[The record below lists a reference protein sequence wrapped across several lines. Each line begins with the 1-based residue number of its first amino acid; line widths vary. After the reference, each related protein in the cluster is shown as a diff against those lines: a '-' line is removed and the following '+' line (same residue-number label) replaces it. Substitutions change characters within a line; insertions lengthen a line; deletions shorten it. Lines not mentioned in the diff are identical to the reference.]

1 MTETEIQSAPQ
12 DAAQDTPERA
22 RKRPEWRRRMRV
34 ARWRGIREIHHKE
47 VVEYIRSEGELTGRY
62 IFMTVMSC
70 GIAILGLL
78 LSSPA
83 VIIGAMLISPLMGPI
98 MLMGFSLAILD
109 LAALRR
115 AVVSL
120 AIGSAVALATAFL
133 IVFVSPLTEVTTEI
147 LARTR
152 PNFFDLLVAVF
163 SGFAGG
169 YAVIHRK
176 GETIVGVAI
185 ATALM
190 PPLAVTGY
198 GLATG
203 HFQFAGGA
211 FFLFMTNLLAIA
223 LSVTI
228 LARFY
233 GFGERHSPR
242 HTMWQTGIIVTVFLA
257 LSIPLGL
264 SLRDIAYE
272 ARVRDVAREA
282 MAAPFEGREVRI
294 SDFDVTFPRAGDHR
308 IAVRATV
315 LTPERVPAAEAQLA
329 EQLSER
335 FRRPVGV
342 TLDQLVVDD
351 DMDSERARLAAV
363 AESSFGAPMRAQMA
377 QIEAIAADRRTE
389 RELRAAFP
397 FNLAAAEINPSAR
410 RAVFSAA
417 PTEGVSLSAFRRLEA
432 GLQRNY
438 ADWEIRVDP
447 PKVEF
452 APIVFSGEAA
462 ELAPGHAEA
471 IADIAWALSRWGV
484 KDVDIV
490 SFLPAAAAAASFN
503 EASLGHRRAAAIGA
517 ELAKSGIGF
526 TITGEYRATG
536 NAAQDREAAQRRTN
550 ELLIRPSAD

>member
-1 MTETEIQSAPQ
+1 MTETEVQNEPA
-12 DAAQDTPERA
+12 RA
-22 RKRPEWRRRMRV
+22 KRRPEWRRRLRV
-34 ARWRGIREIHHKE
+34 ARWRGIREIHHKD
-47 VVEYIRSEGELTGRY
+47 VVEYVRSEGVLTGRY

-109 LAALRR
+109 LAALRQ
-115 AVVSL
+115 AVISL
-120 AIGSAVALATAFL
+120 VVGSAVALVTAFL

-198 GLATG
+198 GIATG
-203 HFQFAGGA
+203 HFMFAGGA

-233 GFGERHSPR
+233 GFGERHSPK
-242 HTMWQTGIIVTVFLA
+242 HAAWQNALIVSVFLA

-282 MAAPFEGREVRI
+282 IQAPFGQKEVRI
-294 SDFDVTFPRAGDHR
+294 SDFDVAFPRIGDHR

-315 LTPERVPAAEAQLA
+315 LTPERVPAAEAQLS
-329 EQLSER
+329 EQLSQR
-335 FRRPVGV
+335 FRRSVGV
-342 TLDQLVVDD
+342 TLDQLIIDD
-351 DMDSERARLAAV
+351 DIGSERARLAAV

-377 QIEAIAADRRTE
+377 QIEAAAADRRTD

-397 FNLAAAEINPSAR
+397 FGLAAADINPSSR

-417 PTEGVSLSAFRRLEA
+417 PTDGVSLSAFRRLEA

-447 PKVEF
+447 PKTEF
-452 APIVFSGEAA
+452 APLVFSGDGADLGA
-462 ELAPGHAEA
+462 GHADA
-471 IADIAWALSRWGV
+471 IADIAWALSRWSV
-484 KDVDIV
+484 KKVDIV
-490 SFLPAAAAAASFN
+490 VFLPTATAAASFN
-503 EASLGHRRAAAIGA
+503 EASIGHRRASVIGA
-517 ELAKSGIGF
+517 ELAKSGIAF
-526 TITGEYRATG
+526 KISGEFRTTG
-536 NAAQDREAAQRRTN
+536 NAARDREAVQRRAN
-550 ELLIRPSAD
+550 EILIRPSAD

>member
-1 MTETEIQSAPQ
+1 
-12 DAAQDTPERA
+12 
-22 RKRPEWRRRMRV
+22 
-34 ARWRGIREIHHKE
+34 
-47 VVEYIRSEGELTGRY
+47 
-62 IFMTVMSC
+62 
-70 GIAILGLL
+70 
-78 LSSPA
+78 
-83 VIIGAMLISPLMGPI
+83 MLISPLMGPI

-109 LAALRR
+109 LAALRQ
-115 AVVSL
+115 AVISL
-120 AIGSAVALATAFL
+120 AVGSAVALVTAFL
-133 IVFVSPLTEVTTEI
+133 IVLVSPLTEVTPEI

-163 SGFAGG
+163 SGLAGG

-203 HFQFAGGA
+203 HFPFAGGA

-233 GFGERHSPR
+233 GFGERHSPK
-242 HTMWQTGIIVTVFLA
+242 HAAWQNALIVSVFLA

-282 MAAPFEGREVRI
+282 MLSPFGEREARI
-294 SDFDVTFPRAGDHR
+294 SDFDVTFPRSGDHR

-315 LTPERVPAAEAQLA
+315 LTPERVPTAEVQLS

-335 FRRPVGV
+335 FRRSVGV
-342 TLDQLVVDD
+342 TLDQLIIDD
-351 DMDSERARLAAV
+351 DIGSEHARLAAV
-363 AESSFGAPMRAQMA
+363 AESSFGAPIRAQMA
-377 QIEAIAADRRTE
+377 QIEAAAADRRMD

-397 FNLAAAEINPSAR
+397 FELASADINPSLR

-438 ADWEIRVDP
+438 ADWDIRVDP
-447 PKVEF
+447 PKADFVPLVYTGDD
-452 APIVFSGEAA
+452 AGLGA
-462 ELAPGHAEA
+462 GHGSA
-471 IADIAWALSRWGV
+471 IADIVWALSRWNV
-484 KDVDIV
+484 NKVDIV
-490 SFLPAAAAAASFN
+490 VFLPTARAAESFN
-503 EASLGHRRAAAIGA
+503 GASIGHRRASVIGA
-517 ELAKSGIGF
+517 ELSKSGIAF
-526 TITGEYRATG
+526 TITGEFRTTG
-536 NAAQDREAAQRRTN
+536 DAAQDRGASLRPADEIV
-550 ELLIRPSAD
+550 IRPSAD

>member
-1 MTETEIQSAPQ
+1 MTDTEIQKV
-12 DAAQDTPERA
+12 PEPRA
-22 RKRPEWRRRMRV
+22 KKHPEWRRRLRV

-47 VVEYIRSEGELTGRY
+47 VVEHVHEEGALTGRY
-62 IFMTVMSC
+62 IFMNVMSC

-109 LAALRR
+109 LAALRQS
-115 AVVSL
+115 VISL
-120 AIGSAVALATAFL
+120 AIGTGVALSTAFV

-147 LARTR
+147 LARAR

-198 GLATG
+198 GLATA
-203 HFQFAGGA
+203 HFQIAGGA

-233 GFGERHSPR
+233 GFGERHSPK
-242 HTMWQTGIIVTVFLA
+242 HAAWQNALIISVFLA

-282 MAAPFEGREVRI
+282 LALPFGDKEVRI
-294 SDFDVTFPRAGDHR
+294 TDFDVTFPRRGDHR

-315 LTPERVPAAEAQLA
+315 LTPERVPEAESQLA
-329 EQLSER
+329 EELTSR
-335 FRRPVGV
+335 FRGSVGV
-342 TLDQLVVDD
+342 TLDQLIIDD
-351 DMDSERARLAAV
+351 DISSEYARLAAV
-363 AESSFGAPMRAQMA
+363 AESSFGAPMRAQTA
-377 QIEAIAADRRTE
+377 QLEAVAAERRTE

-397 FNLAAAEINPSAR
+397 FELAAAEINPSAR
-410 RAVFSAA
+410 RAVFAAA
-417 PTEGVSLSAFRRLEA
+417 PSEGVTLSAFRRLEA

-447 PKVEF
+447 PKTEF
-452 APIVFSGEAA
+452 PPIVFSGDADALSPEQLS
-462 ELAPGHAEA
+462 EV
-471 IADIAWALSRWGV
+471 ADIAWALSRWGIRT
-484 KDVDIV
+484 VDIV
-490 SFLPAAAAAASFN
+490 TLLPTALAAQSFN
-503 EASLGHRRAAAIGA
+503 ENSLGYRRAAALGT
-517 ELAKSGIGF
+517 ELAKAGIAYTVSGEF
-526 TITGEYRATG
+526 RATG
-536 NAAQDREAAQRRTN
+536 NTAQDREAAQRRAS
-550 ELLIRPSAD
+550 EVLIRPSAD